1 MAECDIPEIEK
12 TKIDVEEISQFK
24 SEDDFTGVS
33 VKIVIEVGSYI
44 CIAGNIF
51 PTDTKCWSMGQ
62 AIVGGHLV
70 RLYKFISA
78 MLDQTCQH
86 RRETSF
92 VFARLAFECIVNLRY
107 LIKNA
112 SEELFWSYRAYSLK
126 HEYKLHKIITE
137 NIASRGGKVLEI
149 EQRMLNSIEKSFQAS
164 GINMEEIQPFQLR
177 NWGGKNIY
185 EKAEDLGLEKAYLA
199 AFGGG
204 SHSVHGNWQDMLEY
218 NLEKQ
223 PNGTFMPN
231 FEWNNPRP
239 QLLNAIALLSTEA
252 IIEYLN
258 WITDGNSEYFET
270 KIVELQKR
278 IILLDNLHENFLSR
292 INKK

>member
-1 MAECDIPEIEK
+1 MDRCNVPNIKKTEIDI
-12 TKIDVEEISQFK
+12 EEISQFK
-24 SEDDFTGVS
+24 SEDDFNGLSVS
-33 VKIVIEVGSYI
+33 ILIEAGSYI

-51 PTDTKCWSMGQ
+51 PIETKSWSMDQ

-86 RRETSF
+86 RRETTF
-92 VFARLAFECIVNLRY
+92 VFCRLAFECIVNLRY

-112 SEELFWSYRAYSLK
+112 SKELFWSYRAYSLK
-126 HEYKLHKIITE
+126 HEYKLHKNIKG
-137 NIASRGGKVLEI
+137 NIAKRGGEVLEI
-149 EQRMLNSIEKSFQAS
+149 EQRMLNSIEKSFDAS
-164 GINMEEIQPFQLR
+164 EISMGEIQSSNLR
-177 NWGGKNIY
+177 NWGEKNIY
-185 EKAEDLGLEKAYLA
+185 EKAENVGLEKAYLA

-223 PNGTFMPN
+223 PNGSFKPN
-231 FEWNNPRP
+231 FEWNPPRS

-252 IIEYLN
+252 IIEYLD
-258 WITDGNSEYFET
+258 WVTEGKGNDVEE
-270 KIVELQKR
+270 KIIDLQNR
-278 IILLDNLHENFLSR
+278 ILLLDNLHENYLSS
-292 INKK
+292 

>member
-1 MAECDIPEIEK
+1 MTEIDNEA
-12 TKIDVEEISQFK
+12 ISQFK

-33 VKIVIEVGSYI
+33 VKILIEVGSYI

-51 PTDTKCWSMGQ
+51 PIETKSWTMNQ

-92 VFARLAFECIVNLRY
+92 VFSRLVFECIVNLRY

-112 SEELFWSYRAYSLK
+112 SEELFRSYKEYSLK
-126 HEYKLHKIITE
+126 HEYKLHRKIKE
-137 NIASRGGKVLEI
+137 NIEKRGGEVLNVER
-149 EQRMLNSIEKSFQAS
+149 RMLNSIERSFHTS
-164 GINMEEIQPFQLR
+164 EINMDDIQPSQLK

-185 EKAEDLGLEKAYLA
+185 DKAENVGLENAYLA

-204 SHSVHGNWQDMLEY
+204 SHSVHGNWQDMIEY
-218 NLEKQ
+218 NLAKQ
-223 PNGTFMPN
+223 PNGSFLPD
-231 FEWNNPRP
+231 FEWHPPRP
-239 QLLNAIALLSTEA
+239 QILNAIALLSTEA
-252 IIEYLN
+252 IIEYIN
-258 WITDGNSEYFET
+258 WVSSGNAKDLEEKITN
-270 KIVELQKR
+270 LQNR
-278 IILLDNLHENFLSR
+278 ILHLDKLHEGFLSS
-292 INKK
+292 

>member
-1 MAECDIPEIEK
+1 MEGCNVPNIKKTEIDI
-12 TKIDVEEISQFK
+12 EEVSQFK
-24 SEDDFTGVS
+24 SEDDFNGLS
-33 VKIVIEVGSYI
+33 VKILIEVGSYI

-51 PTDTKCWSMGQ
+51 PIETKSWSIGQ
-62 AIVGGHLV
+62 AVVGGHLV

-92 VFARLAFECIVNLRY
+92 VFGRLAFECIVNLRY

-112 SEELFWSYRAYSLK
+112 SEELFWSYKAYSLK
-126 HEYKLHKIITE
+126 HEYKLHNNIKK
-137 NIASRGGKVLEI
+137 NIAKRDGEVLEI
-149 EQRMLNSIEKSFQAS
+149 EQRMLNSIEKSFHAS
-164 GINMEEIQPFQLR
+164 EISMDEIQPSKLR

-185 EKAEDLGLEKAYLA
+185 EKAEDVGLEKAYLA

-223 PNGTFMPN
+223 PNGSFTPN
-231 FEWNNPRP
+231 FEWNPPRP
-239 QLLNAIALLSTEA
+239 QLLNAIALLSIGA

-258 WITDGNSEYFET
+258 WVTDGNSKDLEE
-270 KIVELQKR
+270 KILNLQDR
-278 IILLDNLHENFLSR
+278 ILLLDNLHENYLT
-292 INKK
+292 IQNN